1 MNISNPLNTESP
13 DPSLYPGDPA
23 HDVFRGDKGSLDVF
37 FRPKS
42 VAVVGATEHA
52 GTVGRTLLWN
62 LISSSFGGT
71 VYPVN
76 PKRPSVLG
84 IKAYP
89 RLSAIPDAVDLVVI
103 ATPAPSVPDIIAEC
117 VSLGVPGAIIISA
130 GFKESGAEG
139 AALEKRVREIARGK
153 MRILGPNCLG
163 FMCPPSGLN
172 ATFAKGIAAK
182 GNVGFLSQSGALCT
196 AVLDWS
202 FREKI
207 GFSAFVSL
215 GSMLDIGWGD
225 LIDYLGN
232 DPKTES
238 IVIYMESVGD
248 ARSFMSAAREVS
260 LSKPIIVIKAGR
272 TDAAAKAAVSH
283 TGSLVGR
290 DDVLDAAFERCGVI
304 RVDAISDLFQMAGVL
319 ARQPRPKGPRL
330 TIVTNAGGPGVLA
343 ADSLIE
349 NGGHLA
355 NLSLETMKELN
366 SFLPAPWSHGNPV
379 DVLGDADA
387 ARYGHAF
394 EAAAKDPNSDGLL
407 LILTPQDMTDPTGSA
422 QQLALKAGAMRGKP
436 ILASWMGGES
446 VEAGRT
452 ILAGAGV
459 PVFKYPDTA
468 AKIFCTMHSYNSN
481 LQSLYETPHLSV
493 GGDAPVDRKSVDE
506 LIQTARSSGRT
517 VMTEDESKR
526 LLALYGIPTVETKLA
541 TTADEAVREA
551 DSLTYPIVLKLHSKT
566 ITHKSDVGGVFLNL
580 GDAAAVRRAFDAI
593 KKNVEALKG
602 PGHFDGVTVQRMIRW
617 DGYEVICGA
626 SPDPQFGPML
636 LFGTGGKL
644 VEIYQDKALG
654 LPPLTSTLARRMM
667 AKTKIWKALQGV
679 RGQKVSDLA
688 ALERVMI
695 RFSWLVLEQTAV
707 KEIDINPLLVS
718 PEGVIAMDARVALY
732 TPEEEK
738 TRVRSAIRPYPSV
751 YDKPAVTKD
760 GTSVRFRPVRPED
773 EPLLVEYHAK
783 VSDRSVVSRYMRSF
797 ELSERVAH
805 ERLRRVCFVDYDRE
819 MVIVAE
825 QPGSNGK
832 PACLWAVGRLSR
844 SSSTLNAQWSMLV
857 ADPYQHRGVGTAFL
871 KNMVD
876 IARAEG
882 VKTLWAEIRQENKDM
897 LHISQRLGFRHTTC
911 TDGTVRVTLSL

>member
-1 MNISNPLNTESP
+1 MNTPNSAMNESV
-13 DPSLYPGDPA
+13 DPSLALGDPA

-62 LISSSFGGT
+62 LISSAFGGT

-89 RLSAIPDAVDLVVI
+89 RLSAIPEAVDLAVI
-103 ATPAPSVPDIIAEC
+103 ATPAPSVPDLIAEC

-172 ATFAKGIAAK
+172 ATFGKGIAAK

-215 GSMLDIGWGD
+215 GSMLDVGWGD
-225 LIDYLGN
+225 LIDHLGN
-232 DPKTES
+232 DPQTES

-330 TIVTNAGGPGVLA
+330 TILTNAGGPGVLA

-349 NGGHLA
+349 NGGQLA
-355 NLSLETMKELN
+355 DLSLETMKELN

-422 QQLALKAGAMRGKP
+422 QQLALKSNVMGGKP

-446 VEAGRT
+446 VEAGRN
-452 ILAGAGV
+452 ILAGAGI
-459 PVFKYPDTA
+459 PVFSYPDTA
-468 AKIFCTMHSYNSN
+468 AKIFCTMHSYNTN
-481 LQSLYETPHLSV
+481 LESLYETPQLAE
-493 GGDAPVDRKSVDE
+493 GADAEVDRKSVE
-506 LIQTARSSGRT
+506 EMIQNARASGRT

-541 TTADEAVREA
+541 TSAEDAVREA
-551 DSLTYPIVLKLHSKT
+551 DGVTYPVVLKLHSKT

-580 GDAAAVRRAFDAI
+580 GDAAAVRRAFEAI
-593 KKNVEALKG
+593 KKNVETLKG
-602 PGHFDGVTVQRMIRW
+602 SGHFDGVTVQRMIRW
-617 DGYEVICGA
+617 EGYEVICGA

-679 RGQKVSDLA
+679 RGQKISDLR

-738 TRVRSAIRPYPSV
+738 ARVRSAIRPYPTV
-751 YDKPAVTKD
+751 YDKPVVTRD

-773 EPLLVEYHAK
+773 EPLLVDYHAK
-783 VSDRSVVSRYMRSF
+783 VSDQSVVSRYMRSLEF
-797 ELSERVAH
+797 SERVAH

-819 MVIVAE
+819 LVIVAE
-825 QPGSNGK
+825 QPEGDGR

-844 SSSTLNAQWSMLV
+844 RASTKSAQWSMLV

-882 VKTLWAEIRQENKDM
+882 IKTLWAEIRQENKDM
-897 LHISQRLGFRHTTC
+897 LRISERLGFRHTTC